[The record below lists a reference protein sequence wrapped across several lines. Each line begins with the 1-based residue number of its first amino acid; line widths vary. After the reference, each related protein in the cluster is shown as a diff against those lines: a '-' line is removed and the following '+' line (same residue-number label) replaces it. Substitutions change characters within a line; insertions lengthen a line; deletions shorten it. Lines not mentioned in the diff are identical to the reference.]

1 MVLNGTETFPKNEK
15 KYKKYIYI
23 NKKLSITGIGL
34 SELKSKVFFIFLWD
48 YYYF

>member
-15 KYKKYIYI
+15 KKKYIIYI
-23 NKKLSITGIGL
+23 NKKFSTTGIVL
-34 SELKSKVFFIFLWD
+34 SELKSKVFFLWD